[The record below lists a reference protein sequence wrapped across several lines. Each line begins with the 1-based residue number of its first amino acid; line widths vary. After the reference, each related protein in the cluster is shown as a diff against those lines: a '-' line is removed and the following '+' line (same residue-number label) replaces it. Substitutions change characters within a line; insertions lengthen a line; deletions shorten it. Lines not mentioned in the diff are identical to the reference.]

1 MQMKLHITHISYAS
15 EAYQGKG
22 KESGFIILCTSYRFI
37 ARSYK

>member
-22 KESGFIILCTSYRFI
+22 KEYGSIISVRHTDS
-37 ARSYK
+37 